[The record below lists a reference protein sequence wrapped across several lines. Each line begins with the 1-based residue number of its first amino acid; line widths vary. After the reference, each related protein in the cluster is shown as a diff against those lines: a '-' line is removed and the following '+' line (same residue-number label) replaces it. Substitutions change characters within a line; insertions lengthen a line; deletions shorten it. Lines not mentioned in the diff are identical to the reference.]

1 MKHQQK
7 WIVSLMDS
15 LDALVDEKTRVRVLE
30 NCGRNCI
37 PRSFVKRAKTCK
49 EGARNNDEFLER
61 LSKVW
66 RHLQRDGDK
75 VYVVYEKCYCPLVK
89 AYPDKLSP
97 TFCNCSR
104 GWVKELFE
112 SVLEKPVNVVL
123 EKSIKQGNDICKFRV
138 CLPSS

>member
-1 MKHQQK
+1 MTHLQK

-37 PRSFVKRAKTCK
+37 PRSLVRRAQACK
-49 EGARNNDEFLER
+49 KSAKDNNEFLDR
-61 LSKVW
+61 LSKIW
-66 RHLQRDGDK
+66 SHLQRDGDK

-89 AYPDKLSP
+89 AYSNKLSP

-104 GWVKELFE
+104 GWIKELFE
-112 SVLEKPVNVVL
+112 SALERPVDVTL

-138 CLPSS
+138 YLATS